1 MSTVTIRDL
10 LKAKFENLFK
20 FLEKILEKDF
30 DKIKAYKDIE
40 TELIVEFVR
49 LKVIPLKHSQEYLI
63 ERFFDEMKLDVNKL
77 TSEDKEKLKKYMNF
91 FIETVER
98 L

>member
-40 TELIVEFVR
+40 SELIVEMIK
-49 LKVIPLKHSQEYLI
+49 LKVIPLKHNPEYLI
-63 ERFFDEMKLDVNKL
+63 ERFFEEIHVDISKL
-77 TSEDKEKLKKYMNF
+77 TLEDKEKLKKYLNF
-91 FIETVER
+91 FIDVVER

>member
-49 LKVIPLKHSQEYLI
+49 LKILPLKHNPEYLI
-63 ERFFDEMKLDVNKL
+63 ERFFDDLKLDITKL
-77 TSEDKEKLKKYMNF
+77 TPEDKEKLKKYLNC
-91 FIETVER
+91 FIEIVER
-98 L
+98 V